1 MATFDFARGTVAYAA
16 GGAKLGTLALSGS
29 PTHATRVAFRGGMA
43 LGDFQGLY
51 VESGGAI
58 VLHRAEFRTDG
69 MGVSFENKN
78 QAESFVIG
86 LRDADPAKHYV
97 VFAADDLGAAPTEW
111 TCVACVGN
119 AAAGG
124 NLSIPVATAGHPA
137 RFFRVY
143 AADAPVAV
151 GSTYDDNEFEAGD

>member
-1 MATFDFARGTVAYAA
+1 
-16 GGAKLGTLALSGS
+16 
-29 PTHATRVAFRGGMA
+29 
-43 LGDFQGLY
+43 
-51 VESGGAI
+51 
-58 VLHRAEFRTDG
+58 

-97 VFAADDLGAAPTEW
+97 VFAADDLDADPTEW

-124 NLSIPVATAGHPA
+124 NLSIPVDTAGHPA

-143 AADAPVAV
+143 AADAPVEV
-151 GSTYDDNEFEAGD
+151 GSAYADNEFEAGD